1 MFKLTVSPERAPD
14 KPTLIELEFDR
25 GVPVAVDGERLPP
38 VELVE
43 KLNEIGGANGIG
55 RVDMVENRLVGMKSR
70 GVYETPG
77 GSILV
82 WALRELE
89 SITLAQ
95 KYAHLTYNGQW
106 FTALREQLDAYI
118 EKAAQFAS
126 GTVRLKLYKG
136 NIIPLGRKSPHS
148 LYREEYATFG
158 EEDVYDQHDAEGFI
172 NIFGLPL
179 QVEAILE
186 REGARPSK
194 RRDLK

>member
-1 MFKLTVSPERAPD
+1 MT
-14 KPTLIELEFDR
+14 III
-25 GVPVAVDGERLPP
+25 
-38 VELVE
+38 
-43 KLNEIGGANGIG
+43 N
-55 RVDMVENRLVGMKSR
+55 
-70 GVYETPG
+70 
-77 GSILV
+77 
-82 WALRELE
+82 
-89 SITLAQ
+89 
-95 KYAHLTYNGQW
+95 
-106 FTALREQLDAYI
+106 AYI

-194 RRDLK
+194 RRDFK